1 MKLIPE
7 QMRRVCE
14 AGEFGCATSE
24 DMAPP
29 RSVIGQERAVRA
41 LTFGL
46 GIKALGFNVF
56 VAGMPG
62 TGRTTA
68 SRSFLEGLAKGQG
81 TPEDCCYV
89 NRFRDPYRPRA
100 LRLPAGMARLFQAD
114 AQSLA
119 QEARAAIRRSF
130 ESEEYAA
137 QHEATVRAF
146 QSQRDAMFQAIN
158 ERALAQG
165 FLIRGTQAGVMTIP
179 IKEGKP
185 LGEEEFAALTPEER
199 EAIGKVRE
207 QVQGEL
213 EVAFR
218 QARGLEKGAAEA
230 LQKLDQQV
238 GQFALSP
245 LIEDLQRKYQ
255 TLAHIVAHFQEMEQ
269 DILENLALFRADPDE
284 ANPAAPAP
292 FPMPGAKDLPFRKYQ
307 VNVLVDNG
315 TLQGAPVVIELNPTY
330 NNLFGRIEREA
341 QFGALFTDFTM
352 IREGSLH
359 RANGGYL
366 VLPAEELLRNP
377 FAWDGLKRALRN
389 REIVIEDAGDRL
401 GFFSTKSLSPE
412 PVRLDIKV
420 ILIGQ
425 PMVYNL
431 LYAYDE
437 DFRELFKVKADFDTR
452 MERNESSM
460 RDYAAFVRNVV
471 QNEGLRHLDGT
482 ALARLIEHGS
492 RMTDDQD
499 RLSTRFGDLSDILR
513 EANYYAVE
521 VESRFVTGEH
531 VRQAIEEKFYRSSM
545 MQERIQE
552 LMEQGVIKI
561 DVAGAKVGQVNGL
574 SVASLGDIQ
583 FGQPSRITAVTSV
596 GQDGVV
602 DIERE
607 AKLSGA
613 IHTKGVLILAGFLAG
628 KFAQERPMSLSA
640 RLVFEQSYGGVDGDS
655 ASSTELYALLSSLA
669 GAPIQQ
675 GIAVT
680 GSVNQ
685 RGEVQAIGGVN
696 EKIEGFFAVCKA
708 KGLDGTQGVM
718 IPASNV
724 KNLMLK
730 EEIVEAARAGR
741 FHIWAVE
748 TVDEGIE
755 VLTGAKAGARLEDG
769 TFEPESIYG
778 RAETRLREMARRLK
792 EGDKKDAEE
801 KGEKPAIGL
810 GQGEGA
816 SGDSGRSG

>member
-1 MKLIPE
+1 MQLTPE
-7 QMRRVCE
+7 QVRKTCDPN
-14 AGEFGCATSE
+14 EFGCSTSE
-24 DMAPP
+24 EMEPA
-29 RSVIGQERAVRA
+29 RAVIGQTRAVRA

-46 GIKALGFNVF
+46 GIKALGFNIY

-68 SRSFLEGLAKGQG
+68 ARSFLEELAKGQ
-81 TPEDCCYV
+81 PAPADCCYV

-100 LRLPAGMARLFQAD
+100 LCLPAGQGRVFQGD
-114 AQSLA
+114 VHGLV
-119 QEARAAIRRSF
+119 QEARAAIRRAF
-130 ESEEYAA
+130 ESDEYAA
-137 QHEATVRAF
+137 QRETTVRQF

-207 QVQGEL
+207 KVQGEL
-213 EVAFR
+213 EAAFR
-218 QARGLEKGAAEA
+218 QARALEKGANEA

-245 LIEDLQRKYQ
+245 LIDELRRKYAA
-255 TLAHIVAHFQEMEQ
+255 LAHIVAHLDEVEQ
-269 DILENLALFRADPDE
+269 DILENLALFRADNE
-284 ANPAAPAP
+284 EAAPAGGTP
-292 FPMPGAKDLPFRKYQ
+292 FPMPGAKELPFRKYQ

-315 TLQGAPVVIELNPTY
+315 ALKGAPVIIELNPTY

-366 VLPAEELLRNP
+366 VLPAEEVLRNP

-389 REIVIEDAGDRL
+389 REIVIEDAGDRMGL
-401 GFFSTKSLSPE
+401 FSTKSLSPE

-420 ILIGQ
+420 VLIGQ

-452 MERNESSM
+452 MERNEATM
-460 RDYAAFVRNVV
+460 REYASFVCNVV

-482 ALARLIEHGS
+482 ALTKLIEHGS
-492 RMTDDQD
+492 RLADDQK

-513 EANYYAVE
+513 EANYYAVQE
-521 VESRFVTGEH
+521 DSRLVAGEH
-531 VRQAIEEKFYRSSM
+531 VRRAIEEKFYRSALV
-545 MQERIQE
+545 QERIQE
-552 LMEQGVIKI
+552 LIAQGVIKI

-583 FGQPSRITAVTSV
+583 FGQPSRITAVTSL
-596 GQDGVV
+596 GQDGIV

-607 AKLSGA
+607 AKLSGP
-613 IHTKGVLILAGFLAG
+613 IHTKGVLILAGFLADL
-628 KFAQERPMSLSA
+628 FAQDKPLSLSA
-640 RLVFEQSYGGVDGDS
+640 RLVFEQNYGGVEGDS

-696 EKIEGFFAVCKA
+696 EKIEGFFQVCKL
-708 KGLDGTQGVM
+708 KGLTGAQGVM
-718 IPASNV
+718 IPASNAQ
-724 KNLMLK
+724 NLMLR
-730 EEIVEAARAGR
+730 EDVAEAVRAGQ
-741 FHIWAVE
+741 FHVWAVQTIE
-748 TVDEGIE
+748 EGIE
-755 VLTGAKAGARLEDG
+755 VLTGVQAGGRNADG
-769 TFEPESIYG
+769 TFEPESIYD
-778 RAETRLREMARRLK
+778 RADRRLREMARQLRK
-792 EGDKKDAEE
+792 AGKDDDET
-801 KGEKPAIGL
+801 KGKPAENDGDEAKAVEEPP
-810 GQGEGA
+810 QG
-816 SGDSGRSG
+816 